1 MEDKLKMMKKV
12 GFISICIMLIVM
24 LLSLFFKDKMI
35 TFGVGLGCMIGLIGF
50 NMILQWGYSVEMG
63 KKPRVPKNFLSRYAF
78 YLIMFGLC
86 YYLGANVLALLVGF
100 MCHKLALFIYSFTE
114 K

>member
-1 MEDKLKMMKKV
+1 MENKLKMMKKV
-12 GFISICIMLIVM
+12 GFISICIMIIVM

-35 TFGVGLGCMIGLIGF
+35 TFGIGLGCMVGLIGF
-50 NMILQWGYSVEMG
+50 NMILQWGDNVEMG
-63 KKPRVPKNFLSRYAF
+63 KNTKAYRHFLSRYAF
-78 YLIMFGLC
+78 YAIMFGLC

-100 MCHKLALFIYSFTE
+100 MCHKVALFIYTFTE